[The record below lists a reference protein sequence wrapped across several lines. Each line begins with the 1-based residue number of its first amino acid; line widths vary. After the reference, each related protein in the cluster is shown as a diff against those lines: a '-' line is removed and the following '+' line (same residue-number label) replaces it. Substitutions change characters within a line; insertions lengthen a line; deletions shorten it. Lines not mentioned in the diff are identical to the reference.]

1 MDVQLTNVKSERKR
15 PGARGRALR
24 VGDFPA
30 MSAIHA
36 WVVR

>member
-1 MDVQLTNVKSERKR
+1 LTNVKSERTKAK
-15 PGARGRALR
+15 GARGRALR
-24 VGDFPA
+24 MGDFPA